1 MIKMFMYLLAN
12 YPDDILDFLL
22 CTQDEVLLIYYN
34 KAYSKLMSTTRYYKD
49 PEPEPINPPYTII
62 EE

>member
-1 MIKMFMYLLAN
+1 MKKLMYLIAN
-12 YPDDILDFLL
+12 YPEETLDFLL
-22 CTQDEVLLIYYN
+22 STQDELLLYYYN

-49 PEPEPINPPYTII
+49 PEPEPINPPYAII